1 MKPKIS
7 LVTLGVSDLERSRR
21 FYASLGL
28 RERSESNDTV
38 VFIQMGG
45 TVLGLWSREALAGD
59 AGMVPHGSG
68 FRGFSLAHN
77 VASKSEVDEV
87 LREAEKA
94 GGKLVKPG
102 KDAFWGGYTGYFE
115 DPDGFLWEVAWN
127 PAMPDLAA
135 E

>member
-28 RERSESNDTV
+28 KERSESNDTV

-45 TVLGLWSREALAGD
+45 TVLGLWSREALAED
-59 AGMVPHGSG
+59 AGIAPGGSG

-77 VASKSEVDEV
+77 VAVKEEVDEV
-87 LREAEKA
+87 LREAESA
-94 GGKLVKPG
+94 GGMLVKLG
-102 KDAFWGGYTGYFE
+102 QEASWGGYTGFFE

-135 E
+135 G

>member
-21 FYASLGL
+21 FYTSLGL
-28 RERSESNDTV
+28 QERSESNDTV

-45 TVLGLWSREALAGD
+45 TVLGLWSREALAED
-59 AGMVPHGSG
+59 AGIAPRGSG

-77 VASKSEVDEV
+77 VAAKEEVDEV
-87 LREAEKA
+87 LREAESA
-94 GGKLVKPG
+94 GARLVKPG
-102 KDAFWGGYTGYFE
+102 QDAFWGGYTGYFE

-127 PAMPDLAA
+127 PAMPDLSAG
-135 E
+135 

>member
-7 LVTLGVSDLERSRR
+7 LVTLGVGDLERARR

-28 RERSESNDTV
+28 VERSESNDAV

-45 TVLGLWSREALAGD
+45 TVLGLWRREALAED
-59 AGMVPHGSG
+59 AGVASDGSG

-77 VASKSEVDEV
+77 VASKTEVDEV
-87 LREAEKA
+87 LQEAENA
-94 GGKLVKPG
+94 GGRLVKSG
-102 KDAFWGGYTGYFE
+102 QDAFWGGYTGYFE

-127 PAMPDLAA
+127 PGMPDLAA
-135 E
+135 R

>member
-28 RERSESNDTV
+28 KERSESNDTV

-45 TVLGLWSREALAGD
+45 TVLGLWSREALAED
-59 AGMVPHGSG
+59 AGIAPDGSG

-77 VASKSEVDEV
+77 VAAKEEVDAV
-87 LREAEKA
+87 LREAESA
-94 GGKLVKPG
+94 GGRLVKPG
-102 KDAFWGGYTGYFE
+102 QDAFWGGYTGHFE

-135 E
+135 G

>member
-7 LVTLGVSDLERSRR
+7 LVTLGVSELERSRR

-38 VFIQMGG
+38 AFIQMGG
-45 TVLGLWSREALAGD
+45 TVLGLWSLGALAED
-59 AGMVPHGSG
+59 AGMAPDGSG

-77 VASKSEVDEV
+77 VTSKSEVDDV
-87 LREAEKA
+87 LREVESA
-94 GGKLVKPG
+94 GGRLVKPG
-102 KDAFWGGYTGYFE
+102 QDAFWGGYTGYFE

-127 PAMPDLAA
+127 PSMPDLAA
-135 E
+135 G

>member
-21 FYASLGL
+21 FYTSLGL
-28 RERSESNDTV
+28 RERSESNDSV

-45 TVLGLWSREALAGD
+45 TVLGLWSREALAED
-59 AGMVPHGSG
+59 AGIAPNGSG

-77 VASKSEVDEV
+77 VVAKEEVDEV
-87 LREAEKA
+87 LREAESA
-94 GGKLVKPG
+94 GARLVKPG
-102 KDAFWGGYTGYFE
+102 QEASWGGYTGYFE

-127 PAMPDLAA
+127 PAMPDLADQ
-135 E
+135 